1 MSSFKQEL
9 QKYQWPRSGAVRAQ
23 LLRWL
28 NDPRA
33 EDIWQEVNQAM
44 GPGFSPAEFITFVTR
59 ARSRAVGLPAFLAQS
74 AREPA
79 AEEVKQRIEQALN
92 SKKTLLEIADLLE
105 MVASAIRSRESFS
118 ELYRAGLPSNAINR
132 KKAPE
137 NQQLRAFCLILGNS
151 FHDRCGRWLDNEV
164 AALADIA
171 LNRRKKNNQTHSDK
185 VATFRKDRKVL
196 N

>member
-1 MSSFKQEL
+1 MNSFKQEL
-9 QKYQWPRSGAVRAQ
+9 QKYQWPRSGAVRAH

-33 EDIWQEVNQAM
+33 ENIWQEVSQAM

-59 ARSRAVGLPAFLAQS
+59 VRSRAVGLPAFLAQS

-79 AEEVKQRIEQALN
+79 AEEVKQRITQTLN
-92 SKKTLLEIADLLE
+92 SKKTLVEIADLLE
-105 MVASAIRSRESFS
+105 IVASAIRSRESFS
-118 ELYRAGLPSNAINR
+118 ELYRAGLPSNAVSR

-137 NQQLRAFCLILGNS
+137 NQLRAFCVILGNF
-151 FHDRCGRWLDNEV
+151 FHDRSGRWLDNEV

-185 VATFRKDRKVL
+185 VAAFRKDRKVL